1 MPTPKAP
8 RIEETPMAEEANLQR
23 NLPLALPQPS
33 ISLPKQ
39 TQIDAIAALAD
50 LIIQVWKINLPI
62 DHSSEDNIDE

>member
-1 MPTPKAP
+1 
-8 RIEETPMAEEANLQR
+8 MAEETNLQR

-50 LIIQVWKINLPI
+50 LIIQVWGN
-62 DHSSEDNIDE
+62 